1 VARQSGLK
9 SSDRLRRLFQQAYG
23 VTPADYR
30 NDKSSPLVRTH
41 DAKPAPTT
49 LPERFARLSH
59 LHAKI
64 IVSLPMLTN
73 ASVPV
78 EILSRLGARRSRPI
92 AGSSSKPV
100 TFRSTG

>member
-1 VARQSGLK
+1 VARQAGLK

-49 LPERFARLSH
+49 LPERFARLSY

-64 IVSLPMLTN
+64 IVSLPM
-73 ASVPV
+73 
-78 EILSRLGARRSRPI
+78 RPTPACRWRFS
-92 AGSSSKPV
+92 AGSALD
-100 TFRSTG
+100 GADL